1 MNTQDFCYWLQG
13 YFELSGTDGGLS
25 KEQVEVIK
33 EHLQLVFKKQ
43 TCKKV
48 SSLPKL
54 SEDGQKRAQDLIR
67 ECEREV
73 FKYKTAW
80 PSDSS
85 SFKPGI
91 IPPAPPEPPPPRT
104 ICEDVKFT
112 FPPNWFKCFK

>member
-13 YFELSGTDGGLS
+13 YFELSGADGGLS

-43 TCKKV
+43 TVKAVDETVKKV

-54 SEDGQKRAQDLIR
+54 SEDDQKRVQDLIR
-67 ECEREV
+67 EYEREV

-80 PSDSS
+80 PSDPST
-85 SFKPGI
+85 FKPGI
-91 IPPAPPEPPPPRT
+91 IPPYEVTCSSRIEQYPDDMGKL
-104 ICEDVKFT
+104 C
-112 FPPNWFKCFK
+112 